1 MLIIKVI
8 PIIVSII
15 LLSSSS
21 CLSIVTA
28 EPIGTYESE
37 NFKITNMSAI
47 YQGKLLADTYDI
59 VGMIENTQ
67 NITFVDIQLVVTLY
81 DKNNNLIDVDRTLPT
96 LDIRTPGTHSPFKF
110 IVSTNGTLFDHYLVQ
125 VAGR

>member
-1 MLIIKVI
+1 MLIAKVI
-8 PIIVSII
+8 PIIASII
-15 LLSSSS
+15 LLLSS

-28 EPIGTYESE
+28 EPKGTYESE

-110 IVSTNGTLFDHYLVQ
+110 IVSTNGTLFDHYQVQ

>member
-1 MLIIKVI
+1 MLIAKVI
-8 PIIVSII
+8 PFILGMI
-15 LLSSSS
+15 LLS
-21 CLSIVTA
+21 CLSSISA
-28 EPIGTYESE
+28 EPKGTYESE

-47 YQGKLLADTYDI
+47 YQGKFLADTYDI

-67 NITFVDIQLVVTLY
+67 NETFIDIQLVVTLY
-81 DKNNNLIDVDRTLPT
+81 DKNNTLIDADRTVPI

>member
-1 MLIIKVI
+1 MLIVKVI
-8 PIIVSII
+8 PVILGMI
-15 LLSSSS
+15 LLLS
-21 CLSIVTA
+21 CLSSISA
-28 EPIGTYESE
+28 EPKGTYESE

-47 YQGKLLADTYDI
+47 YQGKFLADTYDI

-67 NITFVDIQLVVTLY
+67 NETFIDIQLVVTLY
-81 DKNNNLIDVDRTLPT
+81 DSKNNLIDADRTVPI
-96 LDIRTPGTHSPFKF
+96 LDIRTPGTQSPFKF